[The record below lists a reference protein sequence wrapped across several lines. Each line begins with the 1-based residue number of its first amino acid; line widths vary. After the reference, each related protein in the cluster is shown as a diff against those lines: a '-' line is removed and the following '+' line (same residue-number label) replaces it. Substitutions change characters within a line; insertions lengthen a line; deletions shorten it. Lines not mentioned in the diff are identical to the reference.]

1 MASMPTRDPLKDALL
16 TPQNA
21 AVLIID
27 YQPLQVSSVE
37 SMDKHDLVEN
47 ITTVAKAAKLYGMPV
62 VFTTVNVKSG
72 KNAPMIHQLQDV
84 FPDLEAFDRTS
95 INAWEDADFYNAV
108 KAIGRKKLVMG
119 ALWTEVCLAF
129 PALDAMREGYDVFAV
144 TDAVGGTSV
153 DAHNAGLRR
162 IEQAGAHPIG
172 WVSLLC
178 ELQRDWNRAATVP
191 QFADLVFTV
200 EGN

>member
-1 MASMPTRDPLKDALL
+1 MASM
-16 TPQNA
+16 
-21 AVLIID
+21 
-27 YQPLQVSSVE
+27 PLQVSSVG

-108 KAIGRKKLVMG
+108 KATGRKKLVMG